1 MKIFNLPIKKIFST
15 LLAQLNRF
23 LFDRYVEVYWTYS
36 LTDKAKVGAK
46 LHAAH
51 IPYRIQ
57 VRSASGP
64 MRSARGLIPTIGLR
78 NDYMYHYTFL
88 IRQSDFEMLPT
99 NFFYHLPQ

>member
-1 MKIFNLPIKKIFST
+1 MKIFNLLVKKTFSA
-15 LLAQLNRF
+15 LFVPLYRF
-23 LFDRYVEVYWTYS
+23 LFDHYIEVYWTYS
-36 LTDKAKVGAK
+36 LADKAKVGAK

-51 IPYRIQ
+51 IPYRIR

-88 IRQSDFEMLPT
+88 IRQSDLEMLPA
-99 NFFYHLPQ
+99 NFFYNLP